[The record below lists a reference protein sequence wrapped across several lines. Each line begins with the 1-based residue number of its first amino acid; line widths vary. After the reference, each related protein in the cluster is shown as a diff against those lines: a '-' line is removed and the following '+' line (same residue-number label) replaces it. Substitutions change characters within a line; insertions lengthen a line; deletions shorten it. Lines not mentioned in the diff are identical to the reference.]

1 MEPLVLGLRVL
12 LALACV
18 IGLIW
23 VLARRAGWGKGR
35 RRPAGPA
42 VEVIGRHAFGRHAGV
57 AVVAVG
63 DRRLLLGYGEQN
75 VTMLTEL
82 DPADPA
88 EEDAL
93 AAEEAAASSAPLTLG
108 SLAAAVLPR
117 QRASRTVPSPVPPA
131 PTESFEAVLAAST
144 ATPAGASTGIAT
156 GASTGAATAVATAT
170 ATAAASASAA
180 AALAAAAAIPVVPA
194 RRAPVAADRAAA
206 SAAQPVPAAASP
218 SSSSDVPGLAG
229 LELADVDPD
238 HLPGLE
244 RAAGE
249 PVDVRHGALHGSV
262 LAPSTWKQAVA
273 ALRERTVRR

>member
-1 MEPLVLGLRVL
+1 MEPVVLGLRVL

-23 VLARRAGWGKGR
+23 VLARRAGWGRGR

-88 EEDAL
+88 EAAAL
-93 AAEEAAASSAPLTLG
+93 AAEQADAPAPLTLG

-117 QRASRTVPSPVPPA
+117 QRGARPAAAPVASSRAVA
-131 PTESFEAVLAAST
+131 FEDALAGARAASAGVPLRET
-144 ATPAGASTGIAT
+144 GTPTSPG
-156 GASTGAATAVATAT
+156 AVATTTTTATTATT
-170 ATAAASASAA
+170 ATAAAAASAA
-180 AALAAAAAIPVVPA
+180 AALAAAAAIPVSP
-194 RRAPVAADRAAA
+194 
-206 SAAQPVPAAASP
+206 ASP
-218 SSSSDVPGLAG
+218 ATGDVPGLVG
-229 LELADVDPD
+229 LEVADVDTAGLAGLDRLAHPD
-238 HLPGLE
+238 
-244 RAAGE
+244 RAAGA
-249 PVDVRHGALHGSV
+249 PADVRPGALHGSV

>member
-88 EEDAL
+88 ESEAL
-93 AAEEAAASSAPLTLG
+93 AAEEAAAPAPAPLTLG
-108 SLAAAVLPR
+108 ALAAAVLPR
-117 QRASRTVPSPVPPA
+117 QRGARPAAAPVPSPRAVAFETALAGARAESAGAPA
-131 PTESFEAVLAAST
+131 PGAGTVLDDVSSGDLPSPGAVTTT
-144 ATPAGASTGIAT
+144 AT
-156 GASTGAATAVATAT
+156 TAVA
-170 ATAAASASAA
+170 SE
-180 AALAAAAAIPVVPA
+180 V
-194 RRAPVAADRAAA
+194 
-206 SAAQPVPAAASP
+206 
-218 SSSSDVPGLAG
+218 SDVSGLAG
-229 LELADVDPD
+229 LEVADVDPA
-238 HLPGLE
+238 HLPGL
-244 RAAGE
+244 AHVAGE
-249 PVDVRHGALHGSV
+249 PAEVRPGALHGSV